1 MFHQEEGKLY
11 LPVADSGNC
20 HTSPDIYINKDCG
33 KSVKS
38 AMTIDCAQKVATK
51 SRKNDVNL
59 KEKDIELL
67 LLFKKTLEN
76 LS

>member
-1 MFHQEEGKLY
+1 
-11 LPVADSGNC
+11 
-20 HTSPDIYINKDCG
+20 
-33 KSVKS
+33 
-38 AMTIDCAQKVATK
+38 MTIDCTQKVATK

-76 LS
+76 LSKAEGKDRNGQ